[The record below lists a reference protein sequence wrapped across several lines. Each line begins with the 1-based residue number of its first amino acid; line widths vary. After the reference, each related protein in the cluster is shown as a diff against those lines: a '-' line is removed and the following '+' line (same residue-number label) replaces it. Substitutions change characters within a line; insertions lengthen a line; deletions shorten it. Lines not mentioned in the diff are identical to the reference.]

1 MEFHTALAELPDHSF
16 LVGHTDS
23 VLVAQEQDNM
33 AVVLHI
39 AEDVGRLV
47 VVGTDRDLGQP
58 DTWPLRFYSLSLQI
72 GPCCRFLRRW
82 GCMEK
87 EEHEKDV

>member
-1 MEFHTALAELPDHSF
+1 VSVPLVWSSLEFHTVLAGLHEHKF
-16 LVGHTDS
+16 LVGHIDS
-23 VLVAQEQDNM
+23 VPVAQEQDNI

-58 DTWPLRFYSLSLQI
+58 DTWPSRFYSLSLQI
-72 GPCCRFLRRW
+72 GPCYRFL
-82 GCMEK
+82 
-87 EEHEKDV
+87 